1 MEEASAEGNAQ
12 LGVVERVLKVYSTY
26 PPKTKTSWNSNFSS
40 RYLYKV
46 ERGRYQR
53 IIMD

>member
-26 PPKTKTSWNSNFSS
+26 LPRPKHHGTEASVVDTFIKWREDAT
-40 RYLYKV
+40 R
-46 ERGRYQR
+46 E
-53 IIMD
+53 